1 MSDDYSSPIRRNWC
15 DGPGAVEVAERL
27 RNHWRDR
34 GAEIRTRFETTLRS
48 ESDGRVTVQSVR
60 SDMVNGLPRGW
71 SSAKGW
77 QSIGEI
83 AGRVVRQC
91 GEDIRDHQI
100 KMRTEL
106 NKQAHVAGHTPRTNN
121 PQFPKGFE
129 GGQS

>member
-1 MSDDYSSPIRRNWC
+1 MDRARWRWPNGFATTGETAALKSAPGLKPHC
-15 DGPGAVEVAERL
+15 GPNPTAASRCS
-27 RNHWRDR
+27 
-34 GAEIRTRFETTLRS
+34 RFEATL
-48 ESDGRVTVQSVR
+48 
-60 SDMVNGLPRGW
+60 VNGLPRGW

-121 PQFPKGFE
+121 PQCPKGFE